1 MKSPDLLRP
10 SGGAIRFVLVAS
22 ALALGGLAQYFIRD
36 GNLKW
41 AVAPLAVAVA
51 AMTLSVV
58 RRPLTQAINNARG
71 GIRSSDV
78 SPLADAQ
85 RDADTPAQ
93 SLAAR
98 VRRWRT
104 GLSLE
109 SELGIWAIF
118 VSAGL
123 LLVSVRGF
131 GLEDADSL
139 TLAWYAFG
147 ASVVILLAAL
157 PALENR
163 YVALAQKLRAAG
175 GLRVSLCT
183 LKPWVLLA
191 GILALALAL
200 RVYNLEQ
207 LPAGLW
213 FDEADNLLEARQI
226 AGDPGNAAVYAP
238 STNLPTLFLLPIA
251 ALVKLAGTA
260 MTTGRI
266 VAVAFG
272 LAGIVTTFLF
282 VRLAFGA
289 RIGLVAAFLVA
300 VMRWDLNWSRI
311 GVHGITAPFAAA
323 LIAYL
328 TLRALRSGRVSD
340 YGFAGASLGLGMW
353 LYASLRMFPLV
364 VGFMLL
370 HHLLVQRPG
379 MRRLVGRTL
388 VMAVVALAVA
398 APVVQV
404 AFEDSDLF
412 FDRTRSTAVFNV
424 VPRDQVASQITT
436 SLAEHV
442 MMFNERGDPNPR
454 HNLPGAP
461 MLDYL
466 TGLFM
471 LLGLGVAL
479 WRWRDVA
486 LFSLPFWMLFMV
498 APGVLTVPWEAPQ
511 SLRSITVI
519 PAAAALAALAI
530 GVAWRAGREAP
541 WIWVRRAATPALL
554 ALLSL
559 IAYDNAST
567 YFDDQANDP
576 RVYAAFSTDETLMAR
591 DMATQQQRGYTLWIS
606 RQYLYGLTTG
616 LLADHPQLQ
625 VIDAPLRIPIDSA
638 NVWRGA
644 SIYLEPRETGFFETM
659 KAYYPNAQF
668 EEIRAP
674 GGSDVLF
681 YSIKI
686 SAEQLADRQGLKV
699 SYLNGDGSDTGKD
712 DVIRDSTWHA
722 GMGPV
727 IQHPY
732 QVELEGSIHAVLTGE
747 YTLRLEGDVG
757 DTVTLDGEIILDHS
771 RREIT
776 LVPGVGLHSLSIR
789 GTALDP
795 RGAVRLLWQPPEGE
809 MTPIPLGNLYRGSVK
824 PMGLAGLFYAG
835 DEEQETPDQ
844 SRITPSMDLFYYEPP
859 VAEPSLAV
867 WRGTLKNP
875 LPGEYNFRVE
885 GSGSVKLFI
894 DGAMVAT
901 HAAAG
906 SEAARP
912 DIRLRPGDHPIRVEY
927 LSASPPSDVRLLWSH
942 EQGEFHP
949 IPPVLLEPSGRHMFR
964 IVE

>member
-1 MKSPDLLRP
+1 MLHT

-41 AVAPLAVAVA
+41 AVAPLVVAVA

-58 RRPLTQAINNARG
+58 RRPLTQAMDTARSG
-71 GIRSSDV
+71 SRSSNV
-78 SPLADAQ
+78 PPSTDAQ
-85 RDADTPAQ
+85 PVADVPAL

-123 LLVSVRGF
+123 MLVSIRGF
-131 GLEDADSL
+131 GLDDPESL
-139 TLAWYAFG
+139 TLAWYSFG
-147 ASVVILLAAL
+147 ASVVVLLAAL

-163 YVALAQKLRAAG
+163 YVALSQKFRAEG
-175 GLRVSLCT
+175 GLRVPLST

-200 RVYNLEQ
+200 RLYNLEQ
-207 LPAGLW
+207 TPAGLW
-213 FDEADNLLEARQI
+213 FDEADNLLEAREI
-226 AGDPGNAAVYAP
+226 ARDPGNTAVYAP

-251 ALVKLAGTA
+251 ALVKLTGTA
-260 MTTGRI
+260 MTTGRV

-282 VRLAFGA
+282 ARLAFGG
-289 RIGLVAAFLVA
+289 RIGLLAAFLVA

-311 GVHGITAPFAAA
+311 GMHGITAPFAGA

-328 TLRALRSGRVSD
+328 TLRALRSGRVLD

-370 HHLLVQRPG
+370 HHLVMQRPG
-379 MRRLVGRTL
+379 MRLLIGRAL

-404 AFEDSDLF
+404 AIEDSDLF
-412 FDRTRSTAVFNV
+412 FDRTRAAAVFNI
-424 VPRDQVASQITT
+424 VPRDQIASQIKT
-436 SLAEHV
+436 SLAKHV

-454 HNLPGAP
+454 HNLPDAP

-471 LLGLGVAL
+471 LLGLGIAL

-519 PAAAALAALAI
+519 PATAALAALAI
-530 GVAWRAGREAP
+530 SVAWRAGREAP
-541 WIWVRRAATPALL
+541 WIWVRRAATPAILI
-554 ALLSL
+554 LLSL
-559 IAYDNAST
+559 IAYDNVDT

-576 RVYAAFSTDETLMAR
+576 KVYAAFSTDETLMAR
-591 DMATQQQRGYTLWIS
+591 DMNAQQRRGYTLWIS

-616 LLADHPQLQ
+616 LLADHPRLQ

-638 NVWRGA
+638 KVWRGA

-659 KAYYPNAQF
+659 RAYYPEAQF

-674 GGSDVLF
+674 GGNEILF

-686 SAEQLADRQGLKV
+686 SAEQLADRQGLRV
-699 SYLNGDGSDTGKD
+699 SYLNGDGSETGVD
-712 DVIRDSTWHA
+712 DVIQDSTWHV
-722 GMGPV
+722 GMGPP
-727 IQHPY
+727 IPHPY
-732 QVELEGSIHAVLTGE
+732 QVFLEGSIHAVETGE
-747 YTLRLEGDVG
+747 YTFRLEGDVG

-776 LVPGVGLHSLSIR
+776 IVPSVGLHALSIR

-795 RGAVRLLWQPPEGE
+795 RGAVRLLWRPPEGE
-809 MTPIPLGNLYRGSVK
+809 MTPIPLGNLYRGSVR

-835 DEEQETPDQ
+835 DEERETPDQ
-844 SRITPSMDLFYYEPP
+844 AHITPSMDVFYYEPP
-859 VAEPSLAV
+859 VAEPSLAI
-867 WRGTLKNP
+867 WRGTLKNA
-875 LPGEYNFRVE
+875 LPGEYNFRVA

-901 HAAAG
+901 HAATG
-906 SEAARP
+906 SDAARP

-927 LSASPPSDVRLLWSH
+927 MSSSPPSDIRLLWSH
-942 EQGEFHP
+942 EQGDFQP
-949 IPPVLLEPSGRHMFR
+949 IPPALLEPSAKHMFR